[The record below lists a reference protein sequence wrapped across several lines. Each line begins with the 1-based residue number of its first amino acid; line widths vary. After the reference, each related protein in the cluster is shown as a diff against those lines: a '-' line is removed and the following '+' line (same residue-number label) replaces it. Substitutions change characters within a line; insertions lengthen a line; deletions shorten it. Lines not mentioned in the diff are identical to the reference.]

1 MYEFILIVII
11 LIGFIFLVSIPILIG
26 YLIYRLIKRKFKV
39 KYANIFAIIYSLL
52 FFLFILY
59 QIYEDE
65 LFTKNEATELVED
78 LGFKLNDD
86 FEIIENKSNE
96 GMESMTHTFIL
107 KISNNDRNRL
117 INEIK
122 TSKNYMPDSIFSTDK
137 IVYPDRYKGKKI
149 VWNYEDESWYIRHYY
164 QPNDEGYAPTDRS
177 ISISKTSNELRFED
191 VNE

>member
-1 MYEFILIVII
+1 MATVAYGLFIIY
-11 LIGFIFLVSIPILIG
+11 IPIS
-26 YLIYRLIKRKFKV
+26 V
-39 KYANIFAIIYSLL
+39 
-52 FFLFILY
+52 
-59 QIYEDE
+59 IYEDE
-65 LFTKNEATELVED
+65 LFFKRDATELVED
-78 LGFKLNDD
+78 LDFKLNDD
-86 FEIIENKSNE
+86 FEIIKNTSNWGIE
-96 GMESMTHTFIL
+96 ESYHTFIL
-107 KISNNDRNRL
+107 EISNNDRNRL

-164 QPNDEGYAPTDRS
+164 QTNGEGYAPTDRS

>member
-1 MYEFILIVII
+1 MYEFIIGLTLLFLFII
-11 LIGFIFLVSIPILIG
+11 LIVFLIG
-26 YLIYRLIKRKFKV
+26 YCIYKFLRYINFPKTAV
-39 KYANIFAIIYSLL
+39 LATVAYGLFIIYIPISV
-52 FFLFILY
+52 
-59 QIYEDE
+59 IYEDE
-65 LFTKNEATELVED
+65 LFFKRDATELVED
-78 LGFKLNDD
+78 LDFKLNDD
-86 FEIIENKSNE
+86 FEIIKN
-96 GMESMTHTFIL
+96 T
-107 KISNNDRNRL
+107 SNNDRNRL

-164 QPNDEGYAPTDRS
+164 QPNGEGYAPTDRS

>member
-1 MYEFILIVII
+1 MYEFIIGLTLLFLFII
-11 LIGFIFLVSIPILIG
+11 LIVFLIG
-26 YLIYRLIKRKFKV
+26 YCIYKFLRYINFPKTAV
-39 KYANIFAIIYSLL
+39 LATVAYGLFIIYIPISV
-52 FFLFILY
+52 
-59 QIYEDE
+59 IYEDE
-65 LFTKNEATELVED
+65 LFFKRDATELVED
-78 LGFKLNDD
+78 LDFKLNDD
-86 FEIIENKSNE
+86 FEIKNTSNWGIE
-96 GMESMTHTFIL
+96 ESYHTFIL
-107 KISNNDRNRL
+107 EISNNDRNRL

-164 QPNDEGYAPTDRS
+164 QPNGEGYAPTDRS

>member
-1 MYEFILIVII
+1 MYEFIIGLTLLFLFII
-11 LIGFIFLVSIPILIG
+11 LIVFLIG
-26 YLIYRLIKRKFKV
+26 YCIYKFLRYINFPKTAV
-39 KYANIFAIIYSLL
+39 LATVAYGLFIIYIPISV
-52 FFLFILY
+52 
-59 QIYEDE
+59 IYEDE
-65 LFTKNEATELVED
+65 LFFKRDATELVED
-78 LGFKLNDD
+78 LDFKLNDD
-86 FEIIENKSNE
+86 FEIIKNTSNWGIE
-96 GMESMTHTFIL
+96 ESYHTFIL
-107 KISNNDRNRL
+107 EISNNDRNRL

-164 QPNDEGYAPTDRS
+164 QPNGEGYAPTDRS

>member
-137 IVYPDRYKGKKI
+137 IVYPDHYKGKKI

-164 QPNDEGYAPTDRS
+164 QPNGEGYAPTDRS